1 MTPTDA
7 TADRAPTRART
18 RNRTRPLRVA
28 LLGCGTVGG
37 EVVRLL
43 HDHASDLTAR
53 IGVPLELA
61 GIAVRH
67 PDRPRALPVDP
78 ALFTADAVALVTAP
92 DIDLVVEVIGGIDP
106 ARELILAALER
117 DASVVTANKALL
129 AADAPT
135 LFEAAA
141 KAGRD
146 LFYEA
151 SVTAAIPLL
160 RPLRESLA
168 GDRVTRIVGIVNGTT
183 NFVLDQM
190 DCHGVDL
197 ATAVARAQDLGY
209 AEADPTADVDGWDAA
224 AKASILA
231 SLAFH
236 TRISASDVYREG
248 IAAITTADIEAARE
262 MGCVLKLLAVC
273 ELGDVDAPG
282 TDTEGSRTV
291 SARVHPAMVSRES
304 PLAAVRGAY
313 NAVVV
318 EAEAAGRLMFYGP
331 GAGGRPTA
339 SAVLGDLVTA
349 ARNRVTGT
357 HGPAE
362 STYAAVRT
370 VGIGEAVTRYHLR
383 LRVADRPGVL
393 AAVAEVFARRE
404 VSIATV
410 RQQGHGDEAELVV
423 VTHLAREDAL
433 AGTVAD
439 LGRLESVRDVAGVL
453 RVEGER

>member
-1 MTPTDA
+1 MIPTD
-7 TADRAPTRART
+7 PSP
-18 RNRTRPLRVA
+18 TRPLRVA
-28 LLGCGTVGG
+28 LLGCGNVGA

-43 HDHASDLTAR
+43 ADHAADLAAR
-53 IGVPLELA
+53 VGAPLELA
-61 GIAVRH
+61 GIAVAH
-67 PDRPRALPVDP
+67 PDRVRDLPVDP
-78 ALFTADAVALVTAP
+78 SSFTDDAHALVTSP
-92 DIDLVVEVIGGIDP
+92 DVDLVVEVIGGIEP
-106 ARELILAALER
+106 ARGLIIAALER

-135 LFEAAA
+135 LFEVAE

-183 NFVLDQM
+183 NFVLDRM
-190 DCHGVDL
+190 DCAGLDL
-197 ATAVARAQDLGY
+197 ATAVAEAQQRGF
-209 AEADPTADVDGWDAA
+209 AEADPTADVDGFDAA

-236 TRISASDVYREG
+236 TRVGAAQVYREG
-248 IAAITTADIEAARE
+248 IRSVTPADIEAARA
-262 MGCVLKLLAVC
+262 MGCVVKLLAVC
-273 ELGDVDAPG
+273 DLGEPDGDGV
-282 TDTEGSRTV
+282 RTV
-291 SARVHPAMVSRES
+291 GARVHPAMVPRDS
-304 PLAAVRGAY
+304 PLAAVRGVY

-349 ARNRVTGT
+349 ARNRLAGT
-357 HGPAE
+357 RAPAE
-362 STYAAVRT
+362 STYAAVRA
-370 VGIGEAVTRYHLR
+370 VGIDEAVTRYHVR
-383 LRVADRPGVL
+383 LRVADRAGVL

-410 RQQGHGDEAELVV
+410 RQQGSDDEAELVV
-423 VTHLAREDAL
+423 VTHLAREEAL

-439 LGRLESVRDVAGVL
+439 LGRLEFVRDVAGVL

>member
-1 MTPTDA
+1 V
-7 TADRAPTRART
+7 
-18 RNRTRPLRVA
+18 TRPLRVA
-28 LLGCGTVGG
+28 LLGCGNVGQ

-43 HDHASDLTAR
+43 AEHAEDLAAR
-53 IGVPLELA
+53 IGAPLELA
-61 GIAVRH
+61 GIAVRE
-67 PDRPRALPVDP
+67 PARPRNLAVTSG
-78 ALFTADAVALVTAP
+78 LFTADAYGLVTGP
-92 DIDLVVEVIGGIDP
+92 DIDLVVEVIGGLEP
-106 ARELILAALER
+106 ARELILAALGR
-117 DASVVTANKALL
+117 GASVVTANKALL
-129 AADAPT
+129 AADGPT
-135 LFEAAA
+135 LFEAAEL
-141 KAGRD
+141 AGRD

-151 SVTAAIPLL
+151 SVAAAIPLV

-190 DCHGVDL
+190 DCCGIDF
-197 ATAVARAQDLGY
+197 ATALAQAQALGY
-209 AEADPTADVDGWDAA
+209 AEADPTSDVDGFDAA

-236 TRISASDVYREG
+236 TRIGSADVHREG
-248 IAAITTADIEAARE
+248 IRGITRDDVEAARA
-262 MGCVLKLLAVC
+262 MGCVVKLLAVC
-273 ELGDVDAPG
+273 EVVDHSDGAG
-282 TDTEGSRTV
+282 RTV
-291 SARVHPAMVSRES
+291 SARVHPAMVPRES

-349 ARNRVTGT
+349 ARNRLAGT

-362 STYAAVRT
+362 STYAAART
-370 VGIGEAVTRYHLR
+370 AGIDEAVTRYHVR
-383 LRVADRPGVL
+383 LQVADRAGVL
-393 AAVAEVFARRE
+393 AAVAEAFARRD

-410 RQQGHGDEAELVV
+410 RQQGTGNEAELVV

-433 AGTVAD
+433 AATVTD
-439 LGRLESVRDVAGVL
+439 LRRLEFVKDVAGVL